1 MRKFQDLETRP
12 AIEKKTVE
20 GTGSVTYLG
29 TTYKENT
36 TITAFENCKL
46 YNVTINVNA
55 GTGIDNPTADNES
68 IVLLPNPASDHLTVK
83 SADAVQRIEIINRMG
98 QTVLSQEG
106 GNTVSLSLPT
116 GIYFKYKYIPTRIN
130 LQRN

>member
-1 MRKFQDLETRP
+1 
-12 AIEKKTVE
+12 
-20 GTGSVTYLG
+20 
-29 TTYKENT
+29 
-36 TITAFENCKL
+36 
-46 YNVTINVNA
+46 VNA

-106 GNTVSLSLPT
+106 SNIVSLSLPT
-116 GIYFKYKYIPTRIN
+116 GIYFVQVYTDKDKFTKKLIVR
-130 LQRN
+130 